1 MMTLLL
7 SIACTEPPDG
17 WGYGTENGVNTDF
30 NSSPSASVEDT
41 GDTGLSGDTGQAG
54 DTGES
59 GDTGETGVGT
69 LPEDGTGYGVGDTAY
84 NLQGTDHSGRPWA
97 LYDQLG
103 SPVVLLVGHMDLGTT
118 MTDPMGSVGA
128 AGGGAVSAALI
139 GRSEISAAATVD
151 DAARYASKYGISS
164 VLYDPT
170 YATVDLWSAA
180 STAKAYVIDRALV
193 IQWVGYGGS
202 ITPDALSD
210 ALEGL

>member
-7 SIACTEPPDG
+7 LSACTEPPGG

-30 NSSPSASVEDT
+30 NSPPPEDAGDTGDIKDTGKAGDT
-41 GDTGLSGDTGQAG
+41 GDTGDTE
-54 DTGES
+54 DN
-59 GDTGETGVGT
+59 DVGT

-84 NLQGTDHSGRPWA
+84 NLQGTDHTGRPWA

-103 SPVVLLVGHMDLGTT
+103 SPIGLLVGHRPLGTT
-118 MTDPMGSVGA
+118 MTEPMGFVGA
-128 AGGGAVSAALI
+128 VGGGAASAALI

-151 DAARYASKYGISS
+151 DAARYAAKYGISS

-170 YATVDLWSAA
+170 YASVDLWSEA

-202 ITPDALSD
+202 ITQDALSG